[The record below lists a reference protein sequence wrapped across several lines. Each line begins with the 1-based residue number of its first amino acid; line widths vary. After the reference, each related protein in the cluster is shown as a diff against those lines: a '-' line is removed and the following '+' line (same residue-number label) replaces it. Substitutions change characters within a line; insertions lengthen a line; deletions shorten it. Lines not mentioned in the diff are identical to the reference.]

1 MQSLRTYAPAPV
13 FSNYFTIIAVSI
25 QWLITFTT
33 RDKKQIRK
41 LTKSLD
47 GGLEATELHRA
58 TPKVNTQNGSC

>member
-1 MQSLRTYAPAPV
+1 MQGKTTYAPAQC

-47 GGLEATELHRA
+47 GGQAPNILFFQGR
-58 TPKVNTQNGSC
+58 N